1 MKVEE
6 GYLVT
11 GILVP
16 LIVPV
21 DTPLWMLAIAV
32 AFGVVIGK
40 EVFGGTGMNI
50 LNPALT
56 IALSCFLPTLLGC
69 REIRYGYIKL
79 LNALELQMLFLERLF
94 WVI

>member
-1 MKVEE
+1 MGATILKGVRMIVSYGVGQAIEFVFAVIKGHEVEE

-11 GILVP
+11 GMLVP

-40 EVFGGTGMNI
+40 EVFGGT
-50 LNPALT
+50 
-56 IALSCFLPTLLGC
+56 
-69 REIRYGYIKL
+69 
-79 LNALELQMLFLERLF
+79 
-94 WVI
+94 